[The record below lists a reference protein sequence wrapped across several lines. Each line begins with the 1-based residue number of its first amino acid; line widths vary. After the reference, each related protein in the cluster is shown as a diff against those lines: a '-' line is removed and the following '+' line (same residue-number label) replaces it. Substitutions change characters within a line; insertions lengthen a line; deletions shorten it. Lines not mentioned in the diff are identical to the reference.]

1 MAARIYGICWHGR
14 GGQGAKTAATMVAD
28 VALTQGK
35 YSQGFPEYGP
45 ERMGAPMRGYTRIS
59 DAPITIHSSLESC
72 DAVVVFDDT
81 LLDVVD
87 VCDSLVEGGP
97 VVINT
102 AKGAAEVSKSLKL
115 KKGQKVHVIDATKIA
130 IDEIGRPIPNV
141 PMIGA
146 LMKVTGL
153 LPIDAFAHDI
163 EKKFG
168 HKFGAKVV
176 EGNIKALK
184 RAFDEVKAG

>member
-1 MAARIYGICWHGR
+1 MAAKIYGVCWHGR

-59 DAPITIHSSLESC
+59 DKPITVHSSLEAA

-87 VCDSLVEGGP
+87 VCDMLVEGGP

-102 AKGAAEVSKSLKL
+102 AKDAASVLRSLKL
-115 KKGQKVHVIDATKIA
+115 KKGQKVFVVNATKIA
-130 IDEIGRPIPNV
+130 IEAIGRPIPNT

-153 LPIDAFAHDI
+153 LPVEAFAHDI
-163 EKKFG
+163 EKKFA
-168 HKFGAKVV
+168 HKFGQKVV
-176 EGNIKALK
+176 DGNLKALK
-184 RAFDEVKAG
+184 RAFEEVRSN

>member
-1 MAARIYGICWHGR
+1 
-14 GGQGAKTAATMVAD
+14 
-28 VALTQGK
+28 
-35 YSQGFPEYGP
+35 
-45 ERMGAPMRGYTRIS
+45 
-59 DAPITIHSSLESC
+59 
-72 DAVVVFDDT
+72 
-81 LLDVVD
+81 
-87 VCDSLVEGGP
+87 VEGGP

-146 LMKVTGL
+146 LMKVAGL
-153 LPIDAFAHDI
+153 LPIEAFGHDI

-168 HKFGAKVV
+168 HKFGQRVV
-176 EGNIKALK
+176 DGNLKALK
-184 RAFDEVKAG
+184 RAFGEVQAG

>member
-1 MAARIYGICWHGR
+1 MAAKIYGICWHGR

-59 DAPITIHSSLESC
+59 EAPITIHSSLESC

-87 VCDSLVEGGP
+87 VCDTLVEGGP

-102 AKGAAEVSKSLKL
+102 ARSAAEVGAKLKL
-115 KKGQKVHVIDATKIA
+115 KPGQRVHVIDATKIA

-146 LMKVTGL
+146 LLKVAGL
-153 LPIDAFAHDI
+153 LPVDAFAHDI

-168 HKFGAKVV
+168 HKFGARVV

-184 RAFDEVKAG
+184 RAFQEVKAN

>member
-1 MAARIYGICWHGR
+1 MAAKIYGICWHGR

-87 VCDSLVEGGP
+87 VCDTLVEGGP
-97 VVINT
+97 AIINT
-102 AKGAAEVSKSLKL
+102 AKGADEVKKSLKL
-115 KKGQKVHVIDATKIA
+115 KKGQKVYVIDATKIG

-146 LMKVTGL
+146 LMKVANL
-153 LPIDAFAHDI
+153 LPTEAFAHDI

-168 HKFGAKVV
+168 RKFGQKVV
-176 EGNIKALK
+176 DGNNRALK
-184 RAFDEVKAG
+184 RAFTEVKAG

>member
-1 MAARIYGICWHGR
+1 MPQLTEVRWHGR

-45 ERMGAPMRGYTRIS
+45 ERMGAPVRGYTRIS
-59 DAPITIHSSLESC
+59 DAPITLHSSLESC

-81 LLDVVD
+81 LLEVVD
-87 VCDSLVEGGP
+87 VCDALVEGGP

-102 AKGAAEVSKSLKL
+102 AKSAEEVRKSLKL
-115 KKGQKVHVIDATKIA
+115 KAGQKVFVIDASKIGA
-130 IDEIGRPIPNV
+130 DEIGRPIPNV

-146 LMKVTGL
+146 LMKVANL

-163 EKKFG
+163 EKKFS
-168 HKFGAKVV
+168 HKFGQKVV
-176 EGNIKALK
+176 DGNNRALK

>member
-1 MAARIYGICWHGR
+1 MAAKIYGICWHGR

-45 ERMGAPMRGYTRIS
+45 ERMGAPVRGYTRIS

-87 VCDSLVEGGP
+87 VCDNLVEGGP
-97 VVINT
+97 VVVNT
-102 AKGAAEVSKSLKL
+102 AKGLDEVKKSLKL
-115 KKGQKVHVIDATKIA
+115 KSGQKVFTVDANKIGL
-130 IDEIGRPIPNV
+130 DEIGRPIPNV

-146 LMKVTGL
+146 LMKVTDL
-153 LPIDAFAHDI
+153 LPTDSFAHDI

-168 HKFGAKVV
+168 RKFGQKVV
-176 EGNIKALK
+176 DGNNRALK
-184 RAFDEVKAG
+184 RAYDEVKAG